1 MIREQL
7 LTGTFQPSAVKRV
20 EIPTFSESSYGF
32 RPNARSTSHT
42 IASLSIHGLCLTSYS
57 WCGRFPQ
64 RAPATHWS
72 NHVLRTLHLACLA
85 TFAGI
90 SSASA
95 QRSTITRDAFR
106 ARADSLVFTYLAES
120 HAPSA
125 SFAVIRGMDTLAF
138 GAHGL
143 ANVEA
148 WRAPTATTIYE
159 IGSITKQFTS
169 AAIMKLVEQ
178 GRVKLD
184 DDLSTYV
191 PQFPLH
197 GKRVSIRQLLNHT
210 SGIHS
215 YTSSPGW
222 AKTWNDQLSP
232 DAIVTFVA
240 ADTFDFAPGTA
251 YRYNNTGYV
260 LLGMVIEKASGQ
272 KYANFLDAQF
282 FKPLGLRSTSYCPSK
297 TMNPAFALGYS
308 KTPNGTARAQFMDL
322 SHPFSAGALCSTVG
336 DFVKWQRALDGGQV
350 VSPASYA
357 RMSTAD
363 SLNNG
368 RKISYGFGL
377 VPGVFNGHKTVSH
390 TGGIPGF
397 ATAATYVPDDS
408 LSIVVYTNYDGESPQ
423 ALVQNLLRVAYGVA
437 PVGRGAAALPAA
449 APSLSSA
456 DRDAIVGDYT
466 LQLPNGQSLPIKF
479 FSDGTRLMAQAQG
492 QPANEIQYLG
502 TYQFGVAFDP
512 ALRFTFTID
521 AGKATKVTLLQGG
534 ARMEGLRV
542 P

>member
-1 MIREQL
+1 MRIYL
-7 LTGTFQPSAVKRV
+7 LAG
-20 EIPTFSESSYGF
+20 
-32 RPNARSTSHT
+32 
-42 IASLSIHGLCLTSYS
+42 
-57 WCGRFPQ
+57 
-64 RAPATHWS
+64 
-72 NHVLRTLHLACLA
+72 LA
-85 TFAGI
+85 TLAGL
-90 SSASA
+90 SPASA

-120 HAPSA
+120 RAPSA
-125 SFAVIRGMDTLAF
+125 SFAVIRGSDTLAY

-143 ANVEA
+143 ANVDA

-184 DDLSTYV
+184 DDLSKYV
-191 PQFPLH
+191 PQFPLQ
-197 GKRVSIRQLLNHT
+197 GKKVSIRQLLNHT

-215 YTSSPGW
+215 YTSSPEW
-222 AKTWNDQLSP
+222 AKTWGEALSP
-232 DAIVTFVA
+232 DAIVKFVA

-272 KYANFLDAQF
+272 KYANYLDAQF
-282 FKPLGLRSTSYCPSK
+282 FKPLGLRSTSYCPSRP
-297 TMNPAFALGYS
+297 TNPASALGYS
-308 KTPNGTARAQFMDL
+308 KGPTGTTRAQFLDL

-336 DFVKWQRALDGGQV
+336 DFARWQRALDGGKV

-357 RMSTAD
+357 LMSTAD
-363 SLNNG
+363 TLNNG
-368 RKISYGFGL
+368 RKINYGFGL

-408 LSIVVYTNYDGESPQ
+408 LSIVVFTNYDGESPQ

-437 PVGRGAAALPAA
+437 PVGRAAAATPAA
-449 APSLSSA
+449 APSLPA
-456 DRDAIVGDYT
+456 AERDAIVGNYT
-466 LQLPNGQSLPIKF
+466 LQLPGGQPLPIRF
-479 FSDGTRLMAQAQG
+479 FLDGTRIMAQAQG
-492 QPANEIQYLG
+492 QTANEIQYRG
-502 TYQFGVAFDP
+502 NREFGVAFDP
-512 ALRFTFTID
+512 AVRFTFTIE

-534 ARMEGLRV
+534 ATIEGPRV

>member
-1 MIREQL
+1 M
-7 LTGTFQPSAVKRV
+7 FSAR
-20 EIPTFSESSYGF
+20 
-32 RPNARSTSHT
+32 
-42 IASLSIHGLCLTSYS
+42 
-57 WCGRFPQ
+57 
-64 RAPATHWS
+64 
-72 NHVLRTLHLACLA
+72 LACLA
-85 TFAGI
+85 LAAAL
-90 SSASA
+90 SSAAA
-95 QRSTITRDAFR
+95 QRSTISRAEFR
-106 ARADSLVFTYLAES
+106 SRADSLVFTYLAES

-125 SFAVIRGMDTLAF
+125 SFAVIRGNDTLAY

-143 ANVEA
+143 ADVSA
-148 WRAPTATTIYE
+148 WRAPNATTIYE

-184 DDLSTYV
+184 DDLSKYV
-191 PQFPLH
+191 PQFPLQ
-197 GKRVSIRQLLNHT
+197 GKKVSIRQLLNHT

-222 AKTWNDQLSP
+222 QKTWNDELSP

-272 KYANFLDAQF
+272 KYANYLDAQF
-282 FKPLGLRSTSYCPSK
+282 FKPLGLRRTSYCPSK
-297 TMNPAFALGYS
+297 TSDPSFALGYS
-308 KTPNGTARAQFMDL
+308 KTASGVERAQFMHL

-336 DFVKWQRALDGGQV
+336 DFVKWQRALDGGKV

-357 RMSTAD
+357 LMSTAD
-363 SLNNG
+363 SLNSG
-368 RKISYGFGL
+368 RRINYGFGL
-377 VPGVFNGHKTVSH
+377 VPGMFNGHKTTSH

-408 LSIVVYTNYDGESPQ
+408 LSIVVFTNFDAESPQ
-423 ALVQNLLRVAYGVA
+423 TLVQNLLRVAYGVA
-437 PVGRGAAALPAA
+437 PVGRGAAAAQSA
-449 APSLSSA
+449 APSLSTA
-456 DRDAIVGDYT
+456 DRDAIVGNYA
-466 LQLPNGQSLPIKF
+466 LRLPTGQSLPIRF
-479 FSDGTRLMAQAQG
+479 FLDGTRLMAQAQG
-492 QPANEIQYLG
+492 QDANEIRYLG
-502 TYQFGVAFDP
+502 NYAFGVAFDP
-512 ALRFTFTID
+512 ALRFTFTLE

-534 ARMEGLRV
+534 ATIEGPRV